1 MISLLTFAGTVTI
14 AQVVNES
21 PASGFFSLNNY
32 TGKAR
37 PVFSSIFNPAALA
50 NLKNSSAGIYGEQ
63 RFLLKELSFYRFAL
77 ALHTKPGNF
86 GINGYYSGSAEYHS
100 MSVGGA
106 YGRKLGEKADIGV
119 QFDYSTYQLKGYGK
133 ASFVNVQMGG
143 LIHLSEQLHAGL
155 HIKNLAGFRS
165 NKQSEKLKTVYTVGL
180 GYDASDKFFAAI
192 AFQKEEDNKND
203 IHAMVRYDVQS
214 NIGFKAG
221 ITTQVPVVY
230 GGIIIGLKDFTIDVL
245 SSYHPQLGIT
255 PGLALQYHFQK
266 TRD

>member
-1 MISLLTFAGTVTI
+1 MFTI
-14 AQVVNES
+14 AQVANES
-21 PASGFFSLNNY
+21 PASGYFSLNNY
-32 TGKAR
+32 NGKVNTAL
-37 PVFSSIFNPAALA
+37 SSSFNPAALA
-50 NLKNSSAGIYGEQ
+50 SLKYSLAGIYGEQ
-63 RFLLKELSFYRFAL
+63 RFLLEELSFYRFAL

-106 YGRKLGEKADIGV
+106 YGRKLGEKADLGI

-155 HIKNLAGFRS
+155 HVKNLAGSRS
-165 NKQSEKLKTVYTVGL
+165 NQQSEKLKTVYTVGL
-180 GYDASDKFFAAI
+180 GYDASDNFFAAI
-192 AFQKEEDNKND
+192 AFQKEEDQQND
-203 IHAMVRYDVQS
+203 IHAMVRYDIQS

-221 ITTQVPVVY
+221 ISTQVPVAY
-230 GGIIIGLKDFTIDVL
+230 GGIIIGLKNFTIDVL

-255 PGLALQYHFQK
+255 PGLALQYNFQK
-266 TRD
+266 VVE